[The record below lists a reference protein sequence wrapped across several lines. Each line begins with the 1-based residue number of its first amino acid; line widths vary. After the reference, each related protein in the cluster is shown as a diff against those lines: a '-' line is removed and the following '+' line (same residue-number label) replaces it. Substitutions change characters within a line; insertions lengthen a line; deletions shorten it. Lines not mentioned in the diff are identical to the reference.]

1 MDRLKQRKLHW
12 FSNKITLVC
21 TFVILLTLCSGCK
34 KNLATT
40 KDIYLANNDYDFGII
55 PDSINKVQHD
65 FYIINNS
72 DDTCRILNIEK
83 SCGCTNITIKRKQIR
98 PHDSLTFN
106 VVLDVGS
113 NYSFIEKE
121 VYIYTN
127 RYEEPL
133 TLYLRATRKVPKV
146 LIKKEFPFKLSKDLR
161 LSAYSALIGY
171 VEHGKEKSFSMNIL
185 NSSNEIRHLSLKSKL
200 PPNID
205 VIFPSKLLPQEISRI
220 VFSCKVKEKIWGEIS
235 NDCIFEDEN
244 GETAPLKVYYI
255 ATENFGKN
263 RNKNP
268 KICIPTTAY
277 SAKVLNSKKDI
288 TFDIVNIGNDTLQIR
303 HIQCSDKNFRVC
315 SKKKYCL
322 KGDTCK
328 IQLENIHSI
337 KSINKDV
344 IIGVVTNDRTEP
356 YRQLRIIK
364 D

>member
-1 MDRLKQRKLHW
+1 MNFHLRN
-12 FSNKITLVC
+12 FS
-21 TFVILLTLCSGCK
+21 
-34 KNLATT
+34 
-40 KDIYLANNDYDFGII
+40 
-55 PDSINKVQHD
+55 
-65 FYIINNS
+65 
-72 DDTCRILNIEK
+72 
-83 SCGCTNITIKRKQIR
+83 
-98 PHDSLTFN
+98 
-106 VVLDVGS
+106 
-113 NYSFIEKE
+113 
-121 VYIYTN
+121 
-127 RYEEPL
+127 
-133 TLYLRATRKVPKV
+133 
-146 LIKKEFPFKLSKDLR
+146 
-161 LSAYSALIGY
+161 
-171 VEHGKEKSFSMNIL
+171 
-185 NSSNEIRHLSLKSKL
+185 
-200 PPNID
+200 
-205 VIFPSKLLPQEISRI
+205 
-220 VFSCKVKEKIWGEIS
+220 KVKEKIWGEIS

-277 SAKVLNSKKDI
+277 SSKVLNSKKDI